1 MVLQSGHEMETNA
14 GRNHDEITASRCSF
28 LACTL
33 DIRRQLLFRGT
44 ESLRLRPRT
53 YDVLLHLARNPGRL
67 ISKQELMDV
76 VWKDVAVTDDSLVQC
91 LMEIRRAL
99 GDAEDVIETVRGR
112 GYLFNTEV
120 RWIADEVVGSPPAEP
135 AVSSGATS
143 PPDSAAVALTPSSGR
158 FRRALIAASAVSLLG
173 IGVLIW
179 TYRSRDVSPSDPGPP
194 IRALAV
200 LPLENLSG
208 DPEQEY
214 FADGMTDDLIT
225 ELSKISALRVI
236 SRTSVMSFKQTRQG
250 PAQVARQLGV
260 DALVTG
266 TVLRSAERVR
276 VSAQV
281 IQISPEKNLWAERY
295 ERPIGDI
302 VILQGMLAREI
313 ADAIRV
319 KLTPQEEHRVGQ
331 GRYVDEEARE
341 ARLKGRYY
349 WNKRTEEAT
358 WKAID
363 YFQLA
368 IAKDRNDARA
378 YAGLADSYLSLAL
391 VEALQEAIPPNEG
404 FPKAREAVTRAL
416 EIDETLGEAHA
427 TLGHIHFQYDR
438 DWAGAEREFKRAI
451 ELNPNYAN
459 AHLWYALSLMWTG
472 RHDEALVEITRAQQ
486 LDPLLLAVNANV
498 GFILAAA
505 HRYDEAI
512 AECRKTVDLDP
523 NFPLGHYRLGQIY
536 TLEGMYSEAIP
547 ELEKAVAV
555 SRSSPRATAEL
566 GLAHALNGNRA
577 EALRLVSDLITRSKQ
592 RYVSPFDVALIY
604 AGLRDPKTWDWLQ
617 RAERDRSPS
626 LNFLILS
633 PAFAGIHT
641 DPRFSTLVRHIG
653 LTP

>member
-1 MVLQSGHEMETNA
+1 METNA
-14 GRNHDEITASRCSF
+14 GRNEAEIAAFRCSF
-28 LACTL
+28 LGCTL
-33 DIRRQLLFRGT
+33 DTRRQLLIRGN
-44 ESLRLRPRT
+44 EAVRLRPRT
-53 YDVLLHLARNPGRL
+53 YDVLAHLVRNAGRL
-67 ISKQELMDV
+67 ITKQELMEV

-99 GDAEDVIETVRGR
+99 GDAEHAIETVRGR

-120 RWIADEVVGSPPAEP
+120 WWTGDEAVGSLAAEP

-143 PPDSAAVALTPSSGR
+143 PTAAGTVTPAPRSTR
-158 FRRALIAASAVSLLG
+158 LRRAVIVACAVLLLG
-173 IGVLIW
+173 ISARIW
-179 TYRSRDVSPSDPGPP
+179 TVRPRDVAPSDLGP
-194 IRALAV
+194 IRAIAV
-200 LPLENLSG
+200 LPLENLSR

-236 SRTSVMSFKQTRQG
+236 SRTSVMPFKQTRQG
-250 PAQVARQLGV
+250 PSQIARQLGV

-295 ERPIGDI
+295 ERPLGDI
-302 VILQGMLAREI
+302 VLLQGMLAREI

-331 GRYVDEEARE
+331 GHYVDEEARE
-341 ARLKGRYY
+341 AQLKGRYY

-368 IAKDRNDARA
+368 IAKDRTDARA

-472 RHDEALVEITRAQQ
+472 RHDEAVLEITRAQQ
-486 LDPLLLAVNANV
+486 LDPLLLAVSANV

-536 TLEGMYSEAIP
+536 TLKGAYSEAIA

-555 SRSSPRATAEL
+555 SRSNPRATAEL

-577 EALRLVSDLITRSKQ
+577 EALRLVRDLITRSKQ
-592 RYVSPFDVALIY
+592 RYVSPFDIALIY
-604 AGLRDPKTWDWLQ
+604 AGLRDPRTWDWLQ

-626 LNFLILS
+626 LNFLVLS
-633 PAFAGIHT
+633 PAFASIRT
-641 DPRFSTLVRHIG
+641 DPRYSALVQHIG
-653 LTP
+653 LRP

>member
-1 MVLQSGHEMETNA
+1 M
-14 GRNHDEITASRCSF
+14 
-28 LACTL
+28 
-33 DIRRQLLFRGT
+33 
-44 ESLRLRPRT
+44 
-53 YDVLLHLARNPGRL
+53 
-67 ISKQELMDV
+67 
-76 VWKDVAVTDDSLVQC
+76 
-91 LMEIRRAL
+91 
-99 GDAEDVIETVRGR
+99 
-112 GYLFNTEV
+112 
-120 RWIADEVVGSPPAEP
+120 
-135 AVSSGATS
+135 TS
-143 PPDSAAVALTPSSGR
+143 HRVFEAAPSSTN
-158 FRRALIAASAVSLLG
+158 RRIRACLLLG

-179 TYRSRDVSPSDPGPP
+179 TYRSRDVPPSDLGPP

-200 LPLENLSG
+200 LPLENLSR

-236 SRTSVMSFKQTRQG
+236 SRTSVMPFKQTRQG
-250 PAQVARQLGV
+250 PSQIARQLGV

-295 ERPIGDI
+295 ERPLGDI

-331 GRYVDEEARE
+331 GHYVDEEARE

-368 IAKDRNDARA
+368 IAKDHNDARA

-472 RHDEALVEITRAQQ
+472 RHDEAVLEVTRAQQ

-536 TLEGMYSEAIP
+536 TLKGMYSEAIP

-577 EALRLVSDLITRSKQ
+577 EALRLVRDLITRSKQ

-604 AGLRDPKTWDWLQ
+604 AGLRDPRTWDWLQ

-626 LNFLILS
+626 LNFLVLS
-633 PAFAGIHT
+633 PAFAGIRT
-641 DPRFSTLVRHIG
+641 DPRFSALVRHIG
-653 LTP
+653 LRP

>member
-1 MVLQSGHEMETNA
+1 METNA
-14 GRNHDEITASRCSF
+14 GRNDAEVTASRCVF
-28 LACTL
+28 RGCTL
-33 DIRRQLLFRGT
+33 DTRRQVLLRGT
-44 ESLRLRPRT
+44 ESLRLRPRS
-53 YDVLLHLARNPGRL
+53 YDVLLHLARNAGRL
-67 ISKQELMDV
+67 VSKQELMDI

-99 GDAEDVIETVRGR
+99 GEAEHVVETVRGR
-112 GYLFNTEV
+112 GYLFNAEV
-120 RWIADEVVGSPPAEP
+120 WWPGDEAVGSLAAEP

-143 PPDSAAVALTPSSGR
+143 PTAAGTVTPAPRSTR
-158 FRRALIAASAVSLLG
+158 LRRAVIVACAVLLLG
-173 IGVLIW
+173 IGARIW
-179 TYRSRDVSPSDPGPP
+179 TVRPRDVAPSDLGP
-194 IRALAV
+194 IRAIAV
-200 LPLENLSG
+200 LPLENLSR

-214 FADGMTDDLIT
+214 FADGLTDDLIT

-236 SRTSVMSFKQTRQG
+236 SRTSVIPFKQTRQG
-250 PAQVARQLGV
+250 PSQIARQLGV

-295 ERPIGDI
+295 ERPLGDI
-302 VILQGMLAREI
+302 VLLQGMLAREI

-331 GRYVDEEARE
+331 GHYVDEEARE
-341 ARLKGRYY
+341 AQLKGRYY

-368 IAKDRNDARA
+368 IAKDRTDARA

-472 RHDEALVEITRAQQ
+472 RHDEAVLEITRAQQ
-486 LDPLLLAVNANV
+486 LDPLLLAVSANV

-536 TLEGMYSEAIP
+536 TFKGAYSEAIA

-555 SRSSPRATAEL
+555 SRSNPRATAEL

-577 EALRLVSDLITRSKQ
+577 EALRLVRDLITRSKQ
-592 RYVSPFDVALIY
+592 RYVSPFDIALIY
-604 AGLRDPKTWDWLQ
+604 AGLRDPRTWDWLQ

-626 LNFLILS
+626 LNFLVLS
-633 PAFAGIHT
+633 PAFASIRT
-641 DPRFSTLVRHIG
+641 DPRYSALVQHIG
-653 LTP
+653 LSP

>member
-1 MVLQSGHEMETNA
+1 MRAVAPGNRRPH
-14 GRNHDEITASRCSF
+14 
-28 LACTL
+28 L
-33 DIRRQLLFRGT
+33 DGSI
-44 ESLRLRPRT
+44 
-53 YDVLLHLARNPGRL
+53 PGRH
-67 ISKQELMDV
+67 
-76 VWKDVAVTDDSLVQC
+76 A
-91 LMEIRRAL
+91 IRS
-99 GDAEDVIETVRGR
+99 
-112 GYLFNTEV
+112 
-120 RWIADEVVGSPPAEP
+120 W
-135 AVSSGATS
+135 
-143 PPDSAAVALTPSSGR
+143 AAH
-158 FRRALIAASAVSLLG
+158 
-173 IGVLIW
+173 
-179 TYRSRDVSPSDPGPP
+179 SRDRGS
-194 IRALAV
+194 
-200 LPLENLSG
+200 PLENLSR

-236 SRTSVMSFKQTRQG
+236 SRTSVMPFKQTRLG
-250 PAQVARQLGV
+250 PSQIARQLGV

-295 ERPIGDI
+295 ERPLGDI
-302 VILQGMLAREI
+302 VLLQGMLAREI

-331 GRYVDEEARE
+331 RHYVDAEARE
-341 ARLKGRYY
+341 AQLKGRYY

-368 IAKDRNDARA
+368 IAKDRNDAPA

-472 RHDEALVEITRAQQ
+472 RHDDAVLEITRAQQ
-486 LDPLLLAVNANV
+486 LDPLLLAVSANV

-505 HRYDEAI
+505 RRYDEAI

-536 TLEGMYSEAIP
+536 TLKGTYSQAIP
-547 ELEKAVAV
+547 ELEKAVAL
-555 SRSSPRATAEL
+555 SRSSPRAIAEL
-566 GLAHALNGNRA
+566 GLAHALNGNKV
-577 EALRLVSDLITRSKQ
+577 EALRLLKDLTERSKR
-592 RYVSPFDVALIY
+592 RYVSPFDIALIY
-604 AGLRDPKTWDWLQ
+604 AGLRDPKAWEWLQ

-626 LNFLILS
+626 LNFLVLS
-633 PAFAGIHT
+633 PAFASLRA
-641 DPRFSTLVRHIG
+641 DPRYSALVRRIG
-653 LTP
+653 LRP

>member
-1 MVLQSGHEMETNA
+1 
-14 GRNHDEITASRCSF
+14 
-28 LACTL
+28 
-33 DIRRQLLFRGT
+33 
-44 ESLRLRPRT
+44 
-53 YDVLLHLARNPGRL
+53 
-67 ISKQELMDV
+67 
-76 VWKDVAVTDDSLVQC
+76 
-91 LMEIRRAL
+91 MEIRRAV
-99 GDAEDVIETVRGR
+99 GDGEQVIETVRGR

-120 RWIADEVVGSPPAEP
+120 RWIADDVVGSPPAEP
-135 AVSSGATS
+135 APSSGAAS
-143 PPDSAAVALTPSSGR
+143 PSDSAAETPTPSSGR
-158 FRRALIAASAVSLLG
+158 LRRALIAASAVSLLG
-173 IGVLIW
+173 IGVFIW
-179 TYRSRDVSPSDPGPP
+179 ADRSRNVPPSYPGPR

-200 LPLENLSG
+200 LPLENLSH

-236 SRTSVMSFKQTRQG
+236 SRASVMSFKQTRQG
-250 PAQVARQLGV
+250 PAQIARQLGV

-281 IQISPEKNLWAERY
+281 LQISPEKNLWADRY
-295 ERPIGDI
+295 ERPLGD
-302 VILQGMLAREI
+302 VVTVEGTLARQI
-313 ADAIRV
+313 AEAIRV
-319 KLTPQEEHRVGQ
+319 KLTPQEAGRVAQ
-331 GRYVDEEARE
+331 DRNVDEEARE
-341 ARLKGRYY
+341 AHLKGRYY

-358 WKAID
+358 WKPID

-378 YAGLADSYLSLAL
+378 YAELADSYVSLAL

-404 FPKAREAVTRAL
+404 FPKAREAARRAL

-451 ELNPNYAN
+451 ELTPNYAN

-472 RHDEALVEITRAQQ
+472 RHDEALVEVTRARQ

-512 AECRKTVDLDP
+512 AECRKTVDLDQ

-536 TLEGMYSEAIP
+536 TLKGLYSEAIP

-617 RAERDRSPS
+617 RADRDRSPS
-626 LNFLILS
+626 LNFLVLS
-633 PAFAGIHT
+633 PAFAGIRT
-641 DPRFSTLVRHIG
+641 DPRFSALVRHIG

>member
-1 MVLQSGHEMETNA
+1 M
-14 GRNHDEITASRCSF
+14 
-28 LACTL
+28 
-33 DIRRQLLFRGT
+33 LLRGT
-44 ESLRLRPRT
+44 ESLRLRPRS
-53 YDVLLHLARNPGRL
+53 YDVLLHLARNAGRL
-67 ISKQELMDV
+67 VSKQELMDI

-99 GDAEDVIETVRGR
+99 GDAEHVVETVRGR

-120 RWIADEVVGSPPAEP
+120 WWTGDEAVGSLAAEP

-143 PPDSAAVALTPSSGR
+143 PTAAGTVTPAPRSTR
-158 FRRALIAASAVSLLG
+158 LRRAVIVACAVLLLG
-173 IGVLIW
+173 IGARIW
-179 TYRSRDVSPSDPGPP
+179 TVRPRDVARSDLGP
-194 IRALAV
+194 IRAIAV
-200 LPLENLSG
+200 LPLENLSR

-236 SRTSVMSFKQTRQG
+236 SRTSVMPFKQTRQG
-250 PAQVARQLGV
+250 PSRIARQLGV

-295 ERPIGDI
+295 ERPLGDI
-302 VILQGMLAREI
+302 VLLQGMLAREI

-331 GRYVDEEARE
+331 GHYVDEEARE
-341 ARLKGRYY
+341 AQLKGRYY

-368 IAKDRNDARA
+368 LAKDRTDARA

-472 RHDEALVEITRAQQ
+472 RHDEAVLEITRAQQ
-486 LDPLLLAVNANV
+486 LDPLLLAVSANV

-536 TLEGMYSEAIP
+536 TLKGAYSEAIA

-555 SRSSPRATAEL
+555 SRSNPRATAEL

-577 EALRLVSDLITRSKQ
+577 EALRLVRDLITRSKQ
-592 RYVSPFDVALIY
+592 RYVSPFDIALIY
-604 AGLRDPKTWDWLQ
+604 AGLRDPRTWDWLQ

-626 LNFLILS
+626 LNFLVLS
-633 PAFAGIHT
+633 PAFASIRT
-641 DPRFSTLVRHIG
+641 DPRYSALVQHIG
-653 LTP
+653 LRP

>member
-1 MVLQSGHEMETNA
+1 
-14 GRNHDEITASRCSF
+14 
-28 LACTL
+28 
-33 DIRRQLLFRGT
+33 
-44 ESLRLRPRT
+44 
-53 YDVLLHLARNPGRL
+53 
-67 ISKQELMDV
+67 MDV

-99 GDAEDVIETVRGR
+99 GDDEDVIETVRGR
-112 GYLFNTEV
+112 GYLFNTAV
-120 RWIADEVVGSPPAEP
+120 RWIADEVVGSPPAERG
-135 AVSSGATS
+135 VSSGLTS
-143 PPDSAAVALTPSSGR
+143 PPERAAVASTASSRR

-179 TYRSRDVSPSDPGPP
+179 TYRSRDVPPSDLGPP

-200 LPLENLSG
+200 LPLENLSR

-236 SRTSVMSFKQTRQG
+236 SRTSVMSFRQTRQG
-250 PAQVARQLGV
+250 PAQIARQLGV

-295 ERPIGDI
+295 ERPLGDI
-302 VILQGMLAREI
+302 VILQGVLEREI

-358 WKAID
+358 AKAID

-368 IAKDRNDARA
+368 IAKDHNDARA

-404 FPKAREAVTRAL
+404 FPKAERGG
-416 EIDETLGEAHA
+416 DE
-427 TLGHIHFQYDR
+427 
-438 DWAGAEREFKRAI
+438 
-451 ELNPNYAN
+451 
-459 AHLWYALSLMWTG
+459 
-472 RHDEALVEITRAQQ
+472 
-486 LDPLLLAVNANV
+486 
-498 GFILAAA
+498 
-505 HRYDEAI
+505 
-512 AECRKTVDLDP
+512 
-523 NFPLGHYRLGQIY
+523 
-536 TLEGMYSEAIP
+536 
-547 ELEKAVAV
+547 
-555 SRSSPRATAEL
+555 SP
-566 GLAHALNGNRA
+566 
-577 EALRLVSDLITRSKQ
+577 
-592 RYVSPFDVALIY
+592 
-604 AGLRDPKTWDWLQ
+604 
-617 RAERDRSPS
+617 
-626 LNFLILS
+626 
-633 PAFAGIHT
+633 
-641 DPRFSTLVRHIG
+641 
-653 LTP
+653 

>member
-1 MVLQSGHEMETNA
+1 METNA
-14 GRNHDEITASRCSF
+14 GRNHAEITADVCVF
-28 LACTL
+28 LGCRL
-33 DIRRQLLFRGT
+33 DTRRQLLLRGNET
-44 ESLRLRPRT
+44 VRLRPRT
-53 YDVLLHLARNPGRL
+53 YDVLLHLVRNAGRL
-67 ISKQELMDV
+67 ITKQELIEV

-99 GDAEDVIETVRGR
+99 GDAEHPIETVRGR
-112 GYLFNTEV
+112 GYLFNTSV
-120 RWIADEVVGSPPAEP
+120 RWTGDEAAGSLAAEP
-135 AVSSGATS
+135 AASGAAS
-143 PPDSAAVALTPSSGR
+143 PTEAGVIPAPRSTR
-158 FRRALIAASAVSLLG
+158 FRSALIVACAVLLLG
-173 IGVLIW
+173 IGARIW
-179 TYRSRDVSPSDPGPP
+179 TARSPYVLPSDHGSP
-194 IRALAV
+194 IRAIAV
-200 LPLENLSG
+200 LPLENLSR

-236 SRTSVMSFKQTRQG
+236 SRTSVMALKRTRQG
-250 PAQVARQLGV
+250 PAQIARQLGV

-266 TVLRSAERVR
+266 TVLRSAEWVR

-281 IQISPEKNLWAERY
+281 IQISPEKNLWADRY
-295 ERPIGDI
+295 ERPLGDV

-319 KLTPQEEHRVGQ
+319 RLTPQEEHRFAQ

-341 ARLKGRYY
+341 AHLKGRYY

-363 YFQLA
+363 YFQFA
-368 IAKDRNDARA
+368 ISKDRNDARA

-391 VEALQEAIPPNEG
+391 VEALQEAIPPNDG

-416 EIDETLGEAHA
+416 EIDDTLGEAHA

-451 ELNPNYAN
+451 ELSPNYAS
-459 AHLWYALSLMWTG
+459 AHLWYALSLMWRG
-472 RHDEALVEITRAQQ
+472 RHEEALVEVTHARQ

-505 HRYDEAI
+505 RRYDEAI
-512 AECRKTVDLDP
+512 AECRKTVELDP
-523 NFPLGHYRLGQIY
+523 NFPLAHYRLGQIY
-536 TLEGMYSEAIP
+536 TLKGMYSEAIP
-547 ELEKAVAV
+547 ELEKAVAL

-577 EALRLVSDLITRSKQ
+577 EALRLVGDLIARSKQ
-592 RYVSPFDVALIY
+592 RYVSPFDVALVY
-604 AGLRDPKTWDWLQ
+604 AGLRDPKAWDWLQ

-626 LNFLILS
+626 LNFLVLS
-633 PAFAGIHT
+633 PAFAGMRT
-641 DPRFSTLVRHIG
+641 DPRFSELVQHIG